1 MRSQKGGEVPK
12 KTKKGKEN
20 EITKEMKRVKRK

>member
-1 MRSQKGGEVPK
+1 MRSQIGGKFPK

-20 EITKEMKRVKRK
+20 EIIKEMKRAKRK